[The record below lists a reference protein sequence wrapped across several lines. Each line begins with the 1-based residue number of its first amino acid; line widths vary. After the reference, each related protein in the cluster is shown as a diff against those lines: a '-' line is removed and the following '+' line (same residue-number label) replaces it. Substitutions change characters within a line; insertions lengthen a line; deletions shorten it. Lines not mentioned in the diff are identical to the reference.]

1 MKWSWKIAEVAGIGI
16 YVHWTFLL
24 IIGWIVMVRLEQQA
38 TAVGVLEGVVF
49 VLAIFGCVVLHEL
62 GHAITAKH
70 YGIQTRDITLLPI
83 GGLARLERMPEDP
96 VQEFWVALAGP
107 AVNVLIAAVLF
118 VVLRVTR
125 GPLSFDLQ
133 SLQQTDFLLNLL
145 QVNVFL
151 VLFNLLPA
159 FPMDGGRVL
168 RAILAHFSGD
178 YVGAT
183 QVAASIGQMMAI
195 LFGILGLFF
204 NPFLVFIAL
213 FVYLGAQEEAHMV
226 QMRSLF
232 RGIPVREAM
241 MTHVRALTPND
252 TIGVAT
258 HELLAGAQHDFPV
271 LEDGHFVGLLLRQ
284 NVFKALAE
292 GGEECLVRDSMQA
305 DCSAVEDTEMLDRTF
320 RRMQEKGCPTLAVT
334 HDGQFVGLITL
345 ENVGELM
352 MIHSALAQRKSRSHF
367 HNLFEQPSQGASGA
381 SRAGD
386 HRP

>member
-24 IIGWIVMVRLEQQA
+24 VIGWIVLVRLEQHA
-38 TAVGVLEGVVF
+38 AAAGVLEGVAF
-49 VLAIFGCVVLHEL
+49 VLAIFGCIVLHEL
-62 GHAITAKH
+62 GHALTARH

-107 AVNVLIAAVLF
+107 AVNVVIAALLYI
-118 VVLRVTR
+118 VLRATR
-125 GPLSFDLQ
+125 GPLTFDADEF
-133 SLQQTDFLLNLL
+133 QQTDFLLNLL

-151 VLFNLLPA
+151 VLFNQLPA

-183 QVAASIGQMMAI
+183 QIAASIGQMMAI
-195 LFGILGLFF
+195 LFGIMGLFF
-204 NPFLVFIAL
+204 NPFLVLIAL
-213 FVYLGAQEEAHMV
+213 FVYVGAQEEAHMV

-241 MTHVRALTPND
+241 MTHVRALAPDD

-258 HELLAGAQHDFPV
+258 HELLAGAHHDFPV
-271 LEDGHFVGLLLRQ
+271 LEEGHFVGLLPRQ

-292 GGEECLVRDSMQA
+292 GGDVSLVRDSMQA
-305 DCSAVEDTEMLDRTF
+305 DCGTVEDTEMLDRTF

-352 MIHSALAQRKSRSHF
+352 MIHSALAQRKARSNYQ
-367 HNLFEQPSQGASGA
+367 NLFERPSH
-381 SRAGD
+381 RA
-386 HRP
+386 